1 MPNHNTKNDVMLDP
15 ALVNEQRA
23 ANFLSL
29 SPRAFREKVD
39 AGEIQ
44 KVRIPGLRRVAYDV
58 EELRSVA
65 RRWKG

>member
-1 MPNHNTKNDVMLDP
+1 MPNHTKHDVMLEP

-39 AGEIQ
+39 GGEIQ
-44 KVRIPGLRRVAYDV
+44 KVRIPGLRRVAYDL
-58 EELRSVA
+58 EELRAVA